1 MMVDPRRP
9 PAAVGRADTDRLLSL
24 VTALVVAA
32 GVNAVLLLVIVWKVL
47 EVVG

>member
-9 PAAVGRADTDRLLSL
+9 PAAVSRADTDRLLSL

-32 GVNAVLLLVIVWKVL
+32 GVNAVLLLVIAWKAMEFVR
-47 EVVG
+47 